1 LRNSRNI
8 MVLMLI
14 IFIIGLAG
22 CSKGSAEK
30 KPSNNAEQK
39 PKAPSELKTI
49 AADLDTIISELDKKL
64 KQKNAL
70 PMQQNIQL
78 NPQEKSPGE
87 KTQEG
92 QTQNN
97 QSQGEQNQNQSQ
109 EGEQSQSDQS
119 QGEKSQSGQSNS
131 SQTQS
136 KQSQT
141 SNSQTAPTKTEP
153 SKDWQKE
160 FERLRNIHTSWNS
173 VMPEAVQAGMSIE
186 ARNQFTKALD
196 QLTQEISKQQP
207 GPSLSAALSLYKN
220 YADMAQVFST
230 SIPAEFYQVKYEIMA
245 AIFEGSQKNWTKAE
259 EHVPKMKEHWL
270 YLGAQAKDTD
280 SKMLSKTEFAILDLE
295 QAIKSKQSDLIMI
308 KGEIAM
314 NNLKSL
320 EGNLAKSTGSS
331 QDESSDQNAKNG
343 AKS

>member
-1 LRNSRNI
+1 
-8 MVLMLI
+8 MLI
-14 IFIIGLAG
+14 IFIIGLTG

-78 NPQEKSPGE
+78 NPQEKSQGE

-97 QSQGEQNQNQSQ
+97 QSQEGGQSQ
-109 EGEQSQSDQS
+109 DKQSQSDQS
-119 QGEKSQSGQSNS
+119 QSEKSSSGQSDS

-141 SNSQTAPTKTEP
+141 SASQTAPNKTEA

-295 QAIKSKQSDLIMI
+295 QAIKSKQSDLVMI

-314 NNLKSL
+314 TNLKSL
-320 EGNLAKSTGSS
+320 EEKLSKSKGSS
-331 QDESSDQNAKNG
+331 QNESSDQNAKNG
-343 AKS
+343 SKS

>member
-14 IFIIGLAG
+14 IFIIGLTG

-78 NPQEKSPGE
+78 NPQEKSQGE

-97 QSQGEQNQNQSQ
+97 QSQEGGQSQ
-109 EGEQSQSDQS
+109 DKQSQSDQS
-119 QGEKSQSGQSNS
+119 QSEKSSSGQSDS

-141 SNSQTAPTKTEP
+141 SASQTAPNKTEA

-295 QAIKSKQSDLIMI
+295 QAIKSKQSDLVMI

-314 NNLKSL
+314 TNLKSL
-320 EGNLAKSTGSS
+320 EEKLSKSKGSS
-331 QDESSDQNAKNG
+331 QNESSDQNAKNG
-343 AKS
+343 SKS

>member
-1 LRNSRNI
+1 MRNSRNI

-14 IFIIGLAG
+14 IFIIGLTG

-78 NPQEKSPGE
+78 NPQEKSQGE

-97 QSQGEQNQNQSQ
+97 QSQEGGQSQ
-109 EGEQSQSDQS
+109 DKQSQSDQS
-119 QGEKSQSGQSNS
+119 QSEKSSSGQSDS

-141 SNSQTAPTKTEP
+141 SASQTAPNKTEA

-295 QAIKSKQSDLIMI
+295 QAIKSKQSDLVMI

-314 NNLKSL
+314 TNLKSL
-320 EGNLAKSTGSS
+320 EEKLSKSKGSS
-331 QDESSDQNAKNG
+331 QNESSDQNAKNG
-343 AKS
+343 SKS